1 MSRHKQKGFCK
12 MEAILN
18 FDLSVLN
25 WIQENMRCGFLDSFM
40 LILSYVT
47 TSGIIWIA
55 AGVIMLFFRK
65 TRAAGII
72 LLAALAAVFL
82 TGDVLLKH
90 IVNRPRPFTQNPD
103 IILLLKAPSGA
114 SFPSTHSG
122 LAAAATTV
130 LLAKKR
136 ALGFVALVL
145 TICIAFSRMYLYFHY
160 PTDVLCGLLLGV
172 LCGLL
177 TLWIAKKINL
187 ENKLSN
193 RKKA

>member
-1 MSRHKQKGFCK
+1 

-18 FDLSVLN
+18 FDTSILD
-25 WIQENMRCGFLDSFM
+25 WIQATLRCGFLDTFNV
-40 LILSYVT
+40 ILSYVT

-55 AGVIMLFFRK
+55 VGVIMLFFRK

-90 IVNRPRPFTQNPD
+90 IVNRPRPFTVNTD
-103 IILLLKAPSGA
+103 IVLLVKAPSGA
-114 SFPSTHSG
+114 SFPSTHSAV
-122 LAAAATTV
+122 AAASTTV

-136 ALGFVALVL
+136 AFGFAALAM

-177 TLWIAKKINL
+177 MLWIAKKADL
-187 ENKLSN
+187 ENKLTKN
-193 RKKA
+193 QKA